1 MRVQT
6 TILVLGVWVLAGC
19 ASGET
24 TTSCGERGP
33 CPRGQV
39 CVIDQC
45 RVPIT
50 DGGPLDA
57 RLPDAQPVDM
67 QAEDT
72 AVDAVVDASV
82 DAAVDASV
90 DARVDALVDAGAD
103 ASGRA
108 DPSAKSPATTNA
120 KTPAA
125 IQRIDFMRKA
135 PPPRRRKTVSA
146 QKTKLRAR
154 AARPQPDEEL
164 LTKPISGVDIPR
176 PACAGAEDIDSGAG
190 SMSDSTEVYSTSCGA
205 APRSGC
211 ATTRPTNW
219 PGSETGA
226 RPQCETETDPP
237 GRPAR

>member
-72 AVDAVVDASV
+72 AVDAVVPSQ
-82 DAAVDASV
+82 SSS
-90 DARVDALVDAGAD
+90 RPLH
-103 ASGRA
+103 ASGPGMKPSSTWPSQSSSCRLQASCA
-108 DPSAKSPATTNA
+108 D
-120 KTPAA
+120 
-125 IQRIDFMRKA
+125 
-135 PPPRRRKTVSA
+135 
-146 QKTKLRAR
+146 
-154 AARPQPDEEL
+154 
-164 LTKPISGVDIPR
+164 
-176 PACAGAEDIDSGAG
+176 
-190 SMSDSTEVYSTSCGA
+190 
-205 APRSGC
+205 
-211 ATTRPTNW
+211 
-219 PGSETGA
+219 
-226 RPQCETETDPP
+226 
-237 GRPAR
+237 